1 MIQQY
6 YTKMDLYCNNRMY
19 ELEAFWNIRDANK
32 IWLKQLD
39 SDELDITVIY
49 NIPNTNMIEEKVMN
63 MITKNI
69 INHFNHETYLEQK
82 RREEELNSTELHLD
96 RKGLIMFLRKCA
108 DFAIITKAKI
118 RTYATQYVTMTQ
130 KELNAFISDH
140 HSKFCRAVRTNYL
153 KSKKHFNVS
162 PHLFLLCHIPIKA
175 YKYIKSF
182 YDIISTK
189 RQQVIIESK
198 LLKAFKKI
206 NGVNKGEELASLTMN
221 EFNKHIYRANHM
233 TKVEYFQ
240 FWRTIITNNYNAQ
253 WIYRLARESLLFYL
267 IYPYS
272 RYNEVVVGN
281 NVSDYIAVQIEAEL
295 EWSDYEPT
303 ADGEN
308 IISDSGTDD
317 DIDQILKENKELDT
331 SQLDMQNRSSIHNNN
346 NEINN
351 PNDQM
356 NVISRAKHHEK
367 TK

>member
-1 MIQQY
+1 M
-6 YTKMDLYCNNRMY
+6 
-19 ELEAFWNIRDANK
+19 
-32 IWLKQLD
+32 
-39 SDELDITVIY
+39 IY

-140 HSKFCRAVRTNYL
+140 SKFCRAVRTNYL
-153 KSKKHFNVS
+153 KSNKHFNVS

-198 LLKAFKKI
+198 F
-206 NGVNKGEELASLTMN
+206 
-221 EFNKHIYRANHM
+221 
-233 TKVEYFQ
+233 
-240 FWRTIITNNYNAQ
+240 
-253 WIYRLARESLLFYL
+253 
-267 IYPYS
+267 
-272 RYNEVVVGN
+272 
-281 NVSDYIAVQIEAEL
+281 D
-295 EWSDYEPT
+295 
-303 ADGEN
+303 
-308 IISDSGTDD
+308 
-317 DIDQILKENKELDT
+317 
-331 SQLDMQNRSSIHNNN
+331 
-346 NEINN
+346 
-351 PNDQM
+351 
-356 NVISRAKHHEK
+356 
-367 TK
+367 